1 MCGNWNFRQATSQQ
15 VLKVTT
21 FCTDTCFQSS
31 SPLINCIV
39 HNDLLKSSPC
49 RNKTLP
55 QLVRIADWYSI
66 YALLQHAPDAV
77 IYRVEVR
84 TVGLP
89 QGLMN
94 CAVSLRRSSTV
105 SRARCA
111 GALSCWKANTSPAM
125 LQIAVAGS
133 ASATRL
139 CNTAR

>member
-1 MCGNWNFRQATSQQ
+1 MCGNWNVRQATSQQ

-55 QLVRIADWYSI
+55 QLVRIASI
-66 YALLQHAPDAV
+66 YAVLQHAPDAI

-84 TVGLP
+84 TAGLP

-94 CAVSLRRSSTV
+94 CGVSLRRSSTV

-111 GALSCWKANTSPAM
+111 SALSWWKANPAM